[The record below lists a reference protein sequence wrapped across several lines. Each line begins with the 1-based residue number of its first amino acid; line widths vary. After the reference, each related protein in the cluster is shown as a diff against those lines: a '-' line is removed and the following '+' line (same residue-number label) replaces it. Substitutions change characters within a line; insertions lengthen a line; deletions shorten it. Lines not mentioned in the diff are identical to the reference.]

1 MVGKWSCRNP
11 ITIEEREK
19 IKEGLDMD
27 MSYRQLS
34 QHVGRSKS
42 TVMREAKRLGDV
54 SNYEAKKAQEDF
66 EFKQK
71 RGRVI

>member
-19 IKEGLDMD
+19 IKDGLDMD

-54 SNYEAKKAQEDF
+54 RKYDPLKAQEHF
-66 EFKQK
+66 EMKQR
-71 RGRVI
+71 RGK